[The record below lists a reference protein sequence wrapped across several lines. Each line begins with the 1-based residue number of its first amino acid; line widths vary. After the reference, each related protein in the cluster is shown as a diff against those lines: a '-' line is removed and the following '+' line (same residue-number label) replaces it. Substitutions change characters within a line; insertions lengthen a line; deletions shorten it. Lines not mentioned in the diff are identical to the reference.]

1 MPSFTNDGE
10 MTYEALVFND
20 GSVRWNESGLRVIRV
35 TNAEMERFE
44 KGEIDHKGLLEIDHM
59 KEDLVR
65 NNPEFAGTKYELVT
79 IDSLIEEFDNHYPPQ
94 HPSDLDTT
102 DEEVSSPCL

>member
-1 MPSFTNDGE
+1 MPSCRNDGE

-35 TNAEMERFE
+35 THDEMDRFE

-65 NNPEFAGTKYELVT
+65 TTPELAGSKYELVT
-79 IDSLIEEFDNHYPPQ
+79 IDSLIADLDDHYPPLC
-94 HPSDLDTT
+94 PSDFETT
-102 DEEVSSPCL
+102 DEETI